1 MNPLPYTRREF
12 LRTAGKGLGLVA
24 FSAVVPKF
32 LTNSVLAGAPTPEK
46 DRPVLVLIQLA
57 GGNDGLNTLIQHE
70 NDDYYRLR
78 PTIGIRKSD
87 SLHRVTDT
95 LAMHPS
101 LGKLSELRKNGALS
115 LVTNV
120 GYPNP
125 NRSHFRSMEIWET
138 ATDAHVNGYAGWI
151 GRYFDAACDGQGRD
165 PLGIH
170 TTGVMP
176 QSFFSEQPHNTFG
189 LTGDLRSNKR
199 PGGKPG
205 APNAADILAALN
217 GVEPESADT
226 NADYLRHSLMD
237 ALVTESRVSELL
249 AKDKPEAQYPNTGLG
264 RSLRQI
270 AAMIA
275 ANLET
280 RVYYATQ
287 GGYDTHV
294 NQLGSHA
301 RLLSELS
308 DAMAAFQ
315 LDMQRRKLDG
325 RVLTMTFSEFGR
337 RPAENGSSGTDHGT
351 SAPLF
356 IMGANIRD
364 DLVGEAPDLG
374 IDKSQDITHA
384 TDFRQVYST
393 VLQKHLGVAPEK
405 VLPGKSFD
413 SLDFI

>member
-1 MNPLPYTRREF
+1 MDFPPYTRREF
-12 LRTAGKGLGLVA
+12 LRTGGKGLGLIA
-24 FSAVVPKF
+24 FSAMVPKF
-32 LTNSVLAGAPTPEK
+32 LTGSVFAGAPSPEK

-57 GGNDGLNTLIQHE
+57 GGNDGLNTLIQYE

-87 SLHRVTDT
+87 ALHKIGDN
-95 LAMHPS
+95 LALHPS
-101 LGKLSELRKNGALS
+101 MGKLAELRKNGALS
-115 LVTNV
+115 LVSNV

-125 NRSHFRSMEIWET
+125 NRSHFRSAEIWET
-138 ATDAHVNGYAGWI
+138 ATDANVNGYAGWI

-176 QSFFSEQPHNTFG
+176 QTFFSEQPHNTFG
-189 LTGDLRSNKR
+189 LTGDLRSGNKR
-199 PGGKPG
+199 GGKPG
-205 APNAADILAALN
+205 APNAGDILESLN
-217 GVEPESADT
+217 NTPPLVEEP

-237 ALVTESRVSELL
+237 ALVTEARVSDLL

-275 ANLET
+275 AGLET
-280 RVYYATQ
+280 RVYYASQ

-315 LDMQRRKLDG
+315 LDLQRRKLDD

-337 RPAENGSSGTDHGT
+337 RPAENGSAGTDHGT

-356 IMGANIRD
+356 VMGANVRND
-364 DLVGEAPDLG
+364 RVGPAPDLA
-374 IDKSQDITHA
+374 IDKTRDIEHA

-393 VLQKHLGVAPEK
+393 VLKKHLGVAPEK
-405 VLPGKSFD
+405 VLPGKPFEP
-413 SLDFI
+413 LNFL